1 MKVEIDLK
9 WRIGNDDHDSVDPV
23 LFELLSGIRDGGSL
37 RSAATAAG
45 VSYRHAWGLLERWEA
60 SFGQPLA
67 NLSRGRGAEL
77 TELGHKLLW
86 AQNRIWAKLGPEL
99 ESLAS
104 EVRSEF
110 DALLATGEPP
120 ALRIFASHGLALS
133 ILKQLANGQR
143 ELKLDLQFRGSLESL
158 RLLKARR
165 CEIAGFHM
173 ATGAIGEQLKPRFR
187 AWLQPQQQILIH
199 VVTRMQ
205 GLMLAQGNPKGI
217 HAIDDLMRDD
227 ISIINRQPASGTR
240 LLFDQLLA
248 NAAIVPERIK
258 GYETEEFTHLAVA
271 ALIAS
276 GSADAGFGIAAAA
289 GEMDLDFLPL
299 VEENYYFCLP
309 QSLLK
314 TSAVKT
320 LLTLLK
326 STPFRDRVNQLSGYD
341 AGHAGEQV
349 NIESVLDP
357 G

>member
-1 MKVEIDLK
+1 MNIELELK
-9 WRIGNDDHDSVDPV
+9 WRIGESDSGRIEPL
-23 LFELLSGIRDGGSL
+23 LFELLRGIQDGGSL
-37 RSAATAAG
+37 RAAVTAAG
-45 VSYRHAWGLLERWEA
+45 VSYRHGWGLLERWECL
-60 SFGQPLA
+60 FGQPLA
-67 NLSRGRGAEL
+67 TLSRGRGAEL
-77 TELGHKLLW
+77 TDLGQKLLW
-86 AQNRIWAKLGPEL
+86 ADNRIRAKLGPEL

-104 EVRSEF
+104 EIRSEL
-110 DALLATGEPP
+110 DALLAAEEPP

-133 ILKQLANGQR
+133 ILKQLAGEQR
-143 ELKLDLQFRGSLESL
+143 ELKLDLQFRGSLEGL
-158 RLLKARR
+158 RLLKAKR

-173 ATGAIGEQLKPRFR
+173 ATGEIGEQLKPRFR

-199 VVTRMQ
+199 VVTRVQ
-205 GLMLAQGNPKGI
+205 GLMLAKGNPKGI

-248 NAAIVPERIK
+248 NATIAPERVK

-289 GEMDLDFLPL
+289 GEMNLDFLPL

-314 TSAVKT
+314 TGAVKA

-326 STPFRDRVNQLSGYD
+326 STPFRDRVNKLSGYD

-349 NIESVLDP
+349 NIESILDP
-357 G
+357 D